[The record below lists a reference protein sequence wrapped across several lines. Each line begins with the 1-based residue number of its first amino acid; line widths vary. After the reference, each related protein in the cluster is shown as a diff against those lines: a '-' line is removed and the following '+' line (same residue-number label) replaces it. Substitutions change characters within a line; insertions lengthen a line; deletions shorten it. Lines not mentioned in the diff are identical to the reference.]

1 MLIIE
6 GLEIRN
12 YSEHMSDGELF
23 EFCADNPQ
31 LRIERDS
38 RKNIIIMSPAD
49 GESGYFEK
57 EFIVDIGIW
66 TRSHSGVSCSSNTGF
81 LLPNG
86 AMRAPDA
93 SWISPERWNTL
104 SSAEKSKFLAV
115 VPDFVV
121 EVRSPS
127 DNIHTLGEKMLE
139 WIENGVRLAWLIDPQ
154 AKRAFIYREDGSVD
168 TVEGFDQ
175 KLSGENVLEEFVFD
189 LSQLQIP

>member
-57 EFIVDIGIW
+57 N
-66 TRSHSGVSCSSNTGF
+66 S
-81 LLPNG
+81 
-86 AMRAPDA
+86 
-93 SWISPERWNTL
+93 SWI
-104 SSAEKSKFLAV
+104 
-115 VPDFVV
+115 
-121 EVRSPS
+121 
-127 DNIHTLGEKMLE
+127 
-139 WIENGVRLAWLIDPQ
+139 
-154 AKRAFIYREDGSVD
+154 
-168 TVEGFDQ
+168 
-175 KLSGENVLEEFVFD
+175 
-189 LSQLQIP
+189 